1 MGEAVREEAAGF
13 FLFFLVLTNPTHYA
27 CVLLCA
33 VYDCPLVENGW
44 VSAKYTQGIT
54 ISLLKFIKSKTT
66 LRRTRKETR
75 ERGTVRA
82 EARD

>member
-1 MGEAVREEAAGF
+1 MRVFYLRGLWLSISWE
-13 FLFFLVLTNPTHYA
+13 
-27 CVLLCA
+27 
-33 VYDCPLVENGW
+33 W
-44 VSAKYTQGIT
+44 VSAKYTQGIA